1 MDTYKDGG
9 AELEGTYAA
18 LEVDDIVTEGAL
30 GVHDDGCGGRE
41 GGRCGGCSECD
52 LGGCTKACSQG
63 SRSSVLTHGGL
74 ACLAEHTTGICGA

>member
-1 MDTYKDGG
+1 VDTYKDGG

-63 SRSSVLTHGGL
+63 SRSSALTHGGL